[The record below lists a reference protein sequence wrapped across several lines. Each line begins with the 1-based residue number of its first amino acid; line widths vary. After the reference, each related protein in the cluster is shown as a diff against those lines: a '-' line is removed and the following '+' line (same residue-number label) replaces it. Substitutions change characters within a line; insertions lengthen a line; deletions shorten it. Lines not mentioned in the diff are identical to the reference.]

1 MCILGHQSAFFGH
14 AALDSVE
21 VATHLPFPLL
31 SHLRVVVR
39 QRHTLREA
47 AGWDELTATLRARPI
62 GLLVVDPV
70 GPGDVD
76 VERVAELRLRFPS
89 IPIIAYTVLSP
100 VAMQAMVQLV
110 KAGVEQVVL
119 HRVDD
124 EPKRFLALIDR
135 QHGYLL
141 GDQILASLSGPMARL
156 ANPLGGAVTRLF
168 REPERYRSATDLA
181 IDAGC
186 STRHLSR
193 QFEQAGFATPKI
205 VVDSARL
212 LRAFGYLMDPGCA
225 LENAAEKLGYSAPR
239 ILANQL
245 EAAIGMRGRALRR
258 QNMEP
263 GEFVTLLAQRI
274 QLNGG

>member
-1 MCILGHQSAFFGH
+1 MCILGHQSAFSGH

-21 VATHLPFPLL
+21 VATHLPFPLV

-39 QRHTLREA
+39 QRHTLQET
-47 AGWDELTATLRARPI
+47 AGWEELTATLRSRPI
-62 GLLVVDPV
+62 GLLIVDPV

-76 VERVAELRLRFPS
+76 VNRIAELRLRFPS

-110 KAGVEQVVL
+110 KAGVEHLVL

-124 EPKRFLALIDR
+124 EPRRFLSLIDR

-141 GDQILASLSGPMARL
+141 GDQILASLSSPIARL
-156 ANPLGGAVTRLF
+156 PEPVGLAVIRLF
-168 REPERYRSATDLA
+168 REPERYHSGADLA
-181 IDAGC
+181 LDAGC
-186 STRHLSR
+186 STRHLRR
-193 QFEQAGFATPKI
+193 QFEQAGLANPKI

-225 LENAAEKLGYSAPR
+225 LENAADKLGYSAPR

-245 EAAIGMRGRALRR
+245 EAAIGMRGRALRK
-258 QNMEP
+258 QHMEP
-263 GEFVTLLAQRI
+263 AELVALLAQRV